1 MASAWRKST
10 FLITT
15 NLSTDIHYSAGDDPN
30 AKPTARAIT
39 ERLVKMRQ
47 MVKSNGAGHFSISG
61 KNGSSS
67 TPSTP
72 RKPRTPSSVKTA
84 TPASGKGKHSAT
96 EDYAMLKSDP
106 ETIDSNDESIK
117 NEHAIKTEDKDNSTV
132 VKSERAKRESPA
144 TIFGEADTMDNT
156 ASPSKR
162 VCTPRTYR
170 MPGMESEA
178 GDSYS
183 GDSSDPEFLPEGPGA

>member
-1 MASAWRKST
+1 
-10 FLITT
+10 
-15 NLSTDIHYSAGDDPN
+15 
-30 AKPTARAIT
+30 
-39 ERLVKMRQ
+39 MRQ
-47 MVKSNGAGHFSISG
+47 MVKSNSAGHFSIGG
-61 KNGSSS
+61 KNSS

-72 RKPRTPSSVKTA
+72 RKPRTPSKTA
-84 TPASGKGKHSAT
+84 TPASGKGKHSET
-96 EDYAMLKSDP
+96 GDYAMPKSDP
-106 ETIDSNDESIK
+106 ETIDSNDQSIKNEHQSIK
-117 NEHAIKTEDKDNSTV
+117 NEHATKTEDKDNSTG
-132 VKSERAKRESPA
+132 VKSGHPKRESESPA

-183 GDSSDPEFLPEGPGA
+183 GDSSDPEFLPDGPGV